1 MRELRNHVAEGRRLI
16 SHGERP
22 VYHVIT
28 SYDGAAVDVRIRELP
43 TIHLFVP
50 DESGVLEGARG
61 LIARTLGVEPSTF
74 VVEPGYDNLTWP
86 NKMATSWPP
95 ADGSGGDSS

>member
-50 DESGVLEGARG
+50 DESGVLEGAPRLDREDPWGRANNLRG
-61 LIARTLGVEPSTF
+61 RAWV
-74 VVEPGYDNLTWP
+74 
-86 NKMATSWPP
+86 
-95 ADGSGGDSS
+95 